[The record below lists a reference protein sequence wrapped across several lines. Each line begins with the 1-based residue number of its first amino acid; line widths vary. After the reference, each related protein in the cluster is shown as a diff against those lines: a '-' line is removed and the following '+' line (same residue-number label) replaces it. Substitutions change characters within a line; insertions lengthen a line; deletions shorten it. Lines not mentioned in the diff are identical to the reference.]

1 MRCTSSMF
9 SLQTMLLIIKNTNFI
24 HTKSSIKLKL
34 YQFSAKFLYNI
45 QINTVIIDT
54 MMSALF
60 KLLIFFWIRFF
71 TLFII
76 FIFPVIRLI
85 QETLLTVVPLF
96 ADVLVRAKLLIV
108 YILMLGTFT
117 IYLNLKTVINNIT
130 SLYNITILLISYL
143 ILVYVLVIRISELR
157 QPLYPSIF
165 LL

>member
-1 MRCTSSMF
+1 MF
-9 SLQTMLLIIKNTNFI
+9 SLQTMLLMIKNTNFI
-24 HTKSSIKLKL
+24 HIKNSIKLKL
-34 YQFSAKFLYNI
+34 CQFSAKFLYNI
-45 QINTVIIDT
+45 QTNTVIT
-54 MMSALF
+54 VRTKSALF
-60 KLLIFFWIRFF
+60 KLLSFSWIRFF
-71 TLFII
+71 ILFII

-96 ADVLVRAKLLIV
+96 VDVLVRAKLLIV

-117 IYLNLKTVINNIT
+117 NYLNLKTVINNIT
-130 SLYNITILLISYL
+130 SLYNITILMISYL